1 MPAVL
6 KRDAWPLWLGEQ
18 PAELAPIKA
27 LLVPYP
33 SDGDDCVAGQF
44 ARRQRQEQRSEPDE
58 AVRLHE

>member
-6 KRDAWPLWLGEQ
+6 KPNAWPLWLGEQ

-33 SDGDDCVAGQF
+33 SDEMIAWPVTACVGKVKNNDPDLV
-44 ARRQRQEQRSEPDE
+44 EPIT
-58 AVRLHE
+58 LQ